1 MADGIPQIA
10 PTLAA
15 HCSDHRI
22 GWRQDYLL
30 YVLACLIGV
39 LAAFAA
45 MGFDALIHWT
55 SAVCYGSEHH
65 PGIYQGRIFFLFLL
79 PAAGALLVGLIA
91 RYYSREA
98 VGHGIPEVMDA
109 IVRRN
114 CKIHILVALAR
125 MVTAALTIGSGGSAG
140 TEGPIIQ
147 IGSAIASSIGRHFRV
162 VRHRLPVLIACGAAA
177 GLSAIFNAPIAG
189 VLFALEVFLR
199 EVNFKTLSP
208 VLISSVVS
216 SVVTSSLLGKNGA
229 IFPLGDLTAYF
240 FGWNELGNY
249 IVLGLVCAMTAV
261 AFIRALDTVEN
272 LFERVK
278 APLFVKPVLGAFGVG
293 LVGLLTLLMTGQTSG
308 GEPLV
313 FGHGYPFI
321 GFCLGS
327 NSAAGFMGVNLTIGL
342 LLVLVVGK
350 IAATSLTLG
359 SGGSGGIFAP
369 SLFLGATTG
378 YAFGLLLQRS
388 GLYMEISPATYSL
401 VGMASV
407 MAATTHAPMA
417 SIVLLFEMTQNY
429 TIILPVMLSA
439 TIALLVGQRLC
450 SHSIASMRL
459 HRLGVRYG
467 LHTKTAMLRQF
478 TVRDIMT
485 PGAVIIQ
492 GSMPLQEIIVKTA
505 DEDVSD
511 FIVVDKNGRYQGLLC
526 EKDMCNTLVHPQAIP
541 LMVGEELA
549 HHNVPAVSIDDTLDK
564 ILDLFSNLEVNSL
577 PVVDSADPNR
587 FIGMVSRSALMRRYM
602 DELQEGG

>member
-1 MADGIPQIA
+1 
-10 PTLAA
+10 
-15 HCSDHRI
+15 
-22 GWRQDYLL
+22 
-30 YVLACLIGV
+30 
-39 LAAFAA
+39 
-45 MGFDALIHWT
+45 
-55 SAVCYGSEHH
+55 
-65 PGIYQGRIFFLFLL
+65 
-79 PAAGALLVGLIA
+79 
-91 RYYSREA
+91 
-98 VGHGIPEVMDA
+98 
-109 IVRRN
+109 
-114 CKIHILVALAR
+114 
-125 MVTAALTIGSGGSAG
+125 
-140 TEGPIIQ
+140 
-147 IGSAIASSIGRHFRV
+147 
-162 VRHRLPVLIACGAAA
+162 
-177 GLSAIFNAPIAG
+177 
-189 VLFALEVFLR
+189 
-199 EVNFKTLSP
+199 
-208 VLISSVVS
+208 
-216 SVVTSSLLGKNGA
+216 
-229 IFPLGDLTAYF
+229 
-240 FGWNELGNY
+240 
-249 IVLGLVCAMTAV
+249 
-261 AFIRALDTVEN
+261 
-272 LFERVK
+272 
-278 APLFVKPVLGAFGVG
+278 
-293 LVGLLTLLMTGQTSG
+293 
-308 GEPLV
+308 
-313 FGHGYPFI
+313 
-321 GFCLGS
+321 
-327 NSAAGFMGVNLTIGL
+327 
-342 LLVLVVGK
+342 
-350 IAATSLTLG
+350 
-359 SGGSGGIFAP
+359 
-369 SLFLGATTG
+369 
-378 YAFGLLLQRS
+378 
-388 GLYMEISPATYSL
+388 MEISPATYSL